1 MSRDC
6 KLLPPKLE
14 HGEIVVQG
22 VRLRVL
28 TQHRKLRAHLAPR
41 HGPLG
46 LQ

>member
-6 KLLPPKLE
+6 KLLPPTPE
-14 HGEIVVQG
+14 DGEIVVQG

-28 TQHRKLRAHLAPR
+28 PPHRKPRAHLAPR

-46 LQ
+46 LR